1 MSTAFVPSNTRK
13 NHPDWVAD
21 PVVDYTRSTAR
32 KYHRRGLKH
41 AKTRGSGTID
51 RRTPESFS
59 WKRRPGATT
68 TVEINHKRS
77 ETRIQHENAKI
88 SRKINQLMG
97 VRICPP
103 PPLPAFVSPTA
114 ALRFGRKALKK
125 PPAKPPGCAQTSP
138 APQDRSAA
146 DTTLALST
154 TMTSR
159 MFDSLQRLPDSTFR
173 RVASTSLTPSLS
185 ATLLLVGRGEDE
197 PRVSRRAH
205 STEPVLPSHMQWM
218 AGSESLEK
226 RNART
231 RGHKLGAPS
240 SSAPCLLSAT
250 SS

>member
-41 AKTRGSGTID
+41 AKARGSGTID

-97 VRICPP
+97 VRIRPRRLCPGLCRHSCAAVRTQSTNSALTGLTVRRPLPLPRTAPP
-103 PPLPAFVSPTA
+103 PT
-114 ALRFGRKALKK
+114 
-125 PPAKPPGCAQTSP
+125 PPW
-138 APQDRSAA
+138 R
-146 DTTLALST
+146 
-154 TMTSR
+154 
-159 MFDSLQRLPDSTFR
+159 
-173 RVASTSLTPSLS
+173 
-185 ATLLLVGRGEDE
+185 
-197 PRVSRRAH
+197 
-205 STEPVLPSHMQWM
+205 
-218 AGSESLEK
+218 
-226 RNART
+226 
-231 RGHKLGAPS
+231 
-240 SSAPCLLSAT
+240 
-250 SS
+250 

>member
-88 SRKINQLMG
+88 SRKINHLMG
-97 VRICPP
+97 VRIG
-103 PPLPAFVSPTA
+103 PAAFARFFANSCA
-114 ALRFGRKALKK
+114 ALWTQ
-125 PPAKPPGCAQTSP
+125 AQK
-138 APQDRSAA
+138 
-146 DTTLALST
+146 
-154 TMTSR
+154 
-159 MFDSLQRLPDSTFR
+159 
-173 RVASTSLTPSLS
+173 VA
-185 ATLLLVGRGEDE
+185 
-197 PRVSRRAH
+197 H
-205 STEPVLPSHMQWM
+205 
-218 AGSESLEK
+218 
-226 RNART
+226 
-231 RGHKLGAPS
+231 
-240 SSAPCLLSAT
+240 
-250 SS
+250 

>member
-97 VRICPP
+97 VRIRPRRLCPLLFRQQLRCALGAKRSKSRPLNRPAVRRPRPLPRTAPP
-103 PPLPAFVSPTA
+103 PT
-114 ALRFGRKALKK
+114 
-125 PPAKPPGCAQTSP
+125 PPW
-138 APQDRSAA
+138 R
-146 DTTLALST
+146 
-154 TMTSR
+154 
-159 MFDSLQRLPDSTFR
+159 
-173 RVASTSLTPSLS
+173 
-185 ATLLLVGRGEDE
+185 
-197 PRVSRRAH
+197 
-205 STEPVLPSHMQWM
+205 
-218 AGSESLEK
+218 
-226 RNART
+226 
-231 RGHKLGAPS
+231 
-240 SSAPCLLSAT
+240 
-250 SS
+250 

>member
-41 AKTRGSGTID
+41 AKARGSGTID

-97 VRICPP
+97 VRIPPP
-103 PPLPAFVSPTA
+103 PPLPGFVSPTA
-114 ALRFGRKALKK
+114 ALQFGRKAQKSALTGLAVRRPLPLPRTA
-125 PPAKPPGCAQTSP
+125 PPPTPPW
-138 APQDRSAA
+138 R
-146 DTTLALST
+146 
-154 TMTSR
+154 
-159 MFDSLQRLPDSTFR
+159 
-173 RVASTSLTPSLS
+173 
-185 ATLLLVGRGEDE
+185 
-197 PRVSRRAH
+197 
-205 STEPVLPSHMQWM
+205 
-218 AGSESLEK
+218 
-226 RNART
+226 
-231 RGHKLGAPS
+231 
-240 SSAPCLLSAT
+240 
-250 SS
+250 

>member
-41 AKTRGSGTID
+41 AKARGSGTID

-97 VRICPP
+97 VRIRPRRLCPG
-103 PPLPAFVSPTA
+103 LCRCAVRTQSTKICA
-114 ALRFGRKALKK
+114 NR
-125 PPAKPPGCAQTSP
+125 PGCAQTSP